1 MRMIDVVAL
10 AEAAQDLLDRLY
22 ELTACVEFGDGWSC
36 TQPATPDGPARFVGR
51 DDRGC
56 EVWMRRWRCVA
67 GHWYDLETP
76 APSPNRKST
85 CWSRAGSSMP
95 AS

>member
-1 MRMIDVVAL
+1 MRMIDPVAV
-10 AEAAQDLLDRLY
+10 AEAAQDALDRLG
-22 ELTACVEFGDGWSC
+22 ELTVCAEFGDGWSC

-67 GHWYDLETP
+67 GHWYDLETLP
-76 APSPNRKST
+76 PDRNE
-85 CWSRAGSSMP
+85 
-95 AS
+95 